1 VTTSWIRRGSAL
13 VVARGGALFV
23 ASPGGQV
30 LRFEDAS
37 AELAR
42 VALEFWSEAHTE
54 EELLAH
60 LRALAGECEPA
71 LVTQTTAVLRDA
83 GAIRPVSA
91 PSAAVEAAPSAR
103 ARVSAPPRA
112 RVLVGVSGAIAAT
125 EVPSLVQQLQAR
137 RFDVTVAMT
146 AAARRFVSRD
156 ALEAITHRT
165 VVTGFWRPP
174 AHGPAPH
181 IHLATWADLI
191 VIYPASAATIARVAH
206 AQCTDVLSTAVVASR
221 APVLMVPSMND
232 AMYRSEPVQRNLEM
246 LRRDGRHVTLP
257 GLGPEVAWRPSE
269 RGPMVGAAPPP
280 AQIVMAVELLLVELL
295 ARRAATPATA
305 EEWDRQYATTPLSEL
320 PWFTEELDADLA
332 AAIRAVGSGRLLD
345 VGTGPGAVA
354 LFAARSGFDVVAT
367 DLSPAALAAARA
379 RANGLPITWVLDD
392 ALDSRLWGRF
402 DVAVDRGCLHCL
414 PKSAWPRY
422 AEAAAR
428 WVAPG
433 GTLLLKLH
441 APGEAGRYAT
451 QPASE
456 AELRELFAP
465 TFSVVKVTPSFFEG
479 TVRPPA
485 SALLAVL
492 VRSTGNP

>member
-1 VTTSWIRRGSAL
+1 MTTSWIRQSSAL
-13 VVARGGALFV
+13 VLARGGALLV
-23 ASPGGQV
+23 ASRAGQV
-30 LRFEDAS
+30 LRFEDES

-42 VALEFWSEAHTE
+42 VALELLSEAHTE

-60 LRALAGECEPA
+60 IRALAGECEPE
-71 LVTQTTAVLRDA
+71 LVTETVTVLRDA
-83 GAIRPVSA
+83 GAIRSV
-91 PSAAVEAAPSAR
+91 AAPSAHVEVAPR
-103 ARVSAPPRA
+103 THGPPRA

-156 ALEAITHRT
+156 ALEAITHRA
-165 VVTGFWRPP
+165 VVTGFWRRPEE
-174 AHGPAPH
+174 GPAPH
-181 IHLATWADLI
+181 IHLAAWADLI
-191 VIYPASAATIARVAH
+191 VLYPASAATVARVAQG
-206 AQCTDVLSTAVVASR
+206 QCTDVLSAAVVASR
-221 APVLMVPSMND
+221 APVLVVPSMND
-232 AMYRSEPVQRNLEM
+232 AMYRSAAVQRNLET

-257 GLGPEVAWRPSE
+257 GMGSEVAWRPSD
-269 RGPMVGAAPPP
+269 RAPMVGAAPPP
-280 AQIVMAVELLLVELL
+280 AQIVAAVELLLAELL
-295 ARRAATPATA
+295 ARRATAPATA
-305 EEWDRQYATTPLSEL
+305 EAWDRQYATTPLSEL

-332 AAIRAVGSGRLLD
+332 AAIGAAGSGRLLD
-345 VGTGPGAVA
+345 VGTGPGTVA
-354 LFAARSGFDVVAT
+354 LFAARSGFEVVAT

-379 RANGLPITWVLDD
+379 RANGVPITWMLDD
-392 ALDSRLWGRF
+392 ATDSRLWGRF

-433 GTLLLKLH
+433 GTLLLKVH
-441 APGEAGRYAT
+441 APGEEGRYGT
-451 QPASE
+451 HPASE
-456 AELRELFAP
+456 AELREVFGP
-465 TFSVVKVTPSFFEG
+465 TFSVVKVTPSVFEG

-492 VRSTGNP
+492 VRGTEA